1 MLIVKYPSI
10 IKFIDKHKRVIKKV
24 SARNVCDDE
33 LNGVYEKMYANR
45 KRIVRSAYKLESYT
59 NIQWFLEKKVST
71 TFFEDNIVK
80 FLLKDNKIIMLGA
93 INKKYRCWQTILIDP
108 VLVEESDIEKFFALF
123 NAEVMMNNGF
133 VLKRRVNFNTDIPS
147 DFKRIKAY
155 E

>member
-33 LNGVYEKMYANR
+33 LNGLYEKIYAYH
-45 KRIVRSAYKLESYT
+45 KKHVRSAYKLETYV
-59 NIQWFLEKKVST
+59 NIQRFLENKVGT
-71 TFFEDNIVK
+71 MFFVDNIVK
-80 FLLKDNKIIMLGA
+80 FLLKDNKIIILGA
-93 INKKYRCWQTILIDP
+93 INKKYRCWQTILVDP
-108 VLVEESDIEKFFALF
+108 VLTDSSDIEKFFALF

-133 VLKRRVNFNTDIPS
+133 MLKRRVNFNTDIPS